1 MSYKILVAD
10 DNGETISQL
19 HDLLIGD
26 IDNLEIFQASHDD
39 IYLKS
44 TDILP
49 DIILVFPKTLVRGGI
64 ESIMSLKQ
72 NKLTHN
78 IPVLII
84 TDYSPVINIDR
95 IFEYGIVDI
104 IRKPFSREELLLR
117 FEAAQNRREFQHE
130 IYKEHELLRE
140 LSVVAKKSANSVVII
155 SSEGVIEWVNEGFE
169 KMYGFTYNEFK
180 EKYEKNIFNPQA
192 NPKLFD
198 AIQKCKEGY
207 ESVVYENKWTTK
219 YETPI
224 WIQTTLTPIYNEQN
238 EIIKFVAIESDVS
251 ALKEVEER
259 LEAKNQSLLMLTEHL
274 EKTNQI
280 LEKQHVEIENQK
292 QAIEEQKQKS
302 DELLL
307 NILPSE
313 IANQLKKKGSAKSKQ
328 YKMVSILFTDF
339 KDFSKLAGII
349 PSQDLITELNIY
361 FQKFDEIIEGHF
373 IEKIKTI
380 GDSYMCAGGL
390 PLTNRSN
397 PIDVTIAGLKIQKFM
412 KEYAGEKKKKN
423 EEAWELRIGIHTGEV
438 IAGVIGK
445 KKFAYDIWGDAV
457 NKAARMEQFGAIA
470 KVNISGDTYEYIKD
484 YFDCTYRGK
493 VEVKNNDELEMYY
506 VNRLKPEFSDDDAG
520 TEPNA
525 EFLKILAKY

>member
-1 MSYKILVAD
+1 MSYKILVSD

-19 HDLLIGD
+19 SELLKDD
-26 IDNLEIFQASHDD
+26 IDGLQIIPIRKEEIYSKALE
-39 IYLKS
+39 LN
-44 TDILP
+44 P
-49 DIILVFPKTLVRGGI
+49 NIILVFPKTLVRVGI
-64 ESIMSLKQ
+64 ESIISLKQ
-72 NKLTHN
+72 NKSTHN

-84 TDYSPVINIDR
+84 SEYSPVINLDR

-104 IRKPFSREELLLR
+104 IRKPFTKDEVLLR
-117 FEAAQNRREFQHE
+117 FDAAINRSEFQHD
-130 IYKEHELLRE
+130 IYIEHELLRE
-140 LSVVAKKSANSVVII
+140 LSIVAKRSANSVIVISFDGI
-155 SSEGVIEWVNEGFE
+155 IEWVNEGFE
-169 KMYGFTYNEFK
+169 KMYGYTYSEFK
-180 EKYEKNIFNPQA
+180 EKFEENIFDPKS

-207 ESVVYENKWTTK
+207 ESVVYENKWTTN

-259 LEAKNQSLLMLTEHL
+259 LEAKNESLLSLAESL
-274 EKTNQI
+274 EKTNQ
-280 LEKQHVEIENQK
+280 LL
-292 QAIEEQKQKS
+292 EEQKLKS

-307 NILPSE
+307 NILPVE
-313 IANQLKKKGSAKSKQ
+313 IANQLKKKGSARSKQ

-380 GDSYMCAGGL
+380 GDAYMCAGGL
-390 PLTNRSN
+390 PLTNKSN
-397 PIDVTIAGLKIQKFM
+397 PIDITIAGLKIQKFI
-412 KEYAGEKKKKN
+412 KEYAEIKRAN
-423 EEAWELRIGIHTGEV
+423 NQEAWVLRVGIHTGEV
-438 IAGVIGK
+438 IAGVVGK

-457 NKAARMEQFGAIA
+457 NKAARMEQSGEVGR
-470 KVNISGDTYEYIKD
+470 VNVSGDTYEFIKD
-484 YFDCTYRGK
+484 YFECTYRGK
-493 VEVKNNDELEMYY
+493 IEVKNNVDLDMYF
-506 VNRLKPEFSDDDAG
+506 VNRLKPEFSDDAEG